1 MPEVLKVAVYG
12 TLKHG
17 MANHRLLEGARYVGT
32 DLLTSITLYDLG
44 EYPAA
49 VLEPSDGIVV
59 EVYEV
64 NTAHVAA
71 LDLLEELDA
80 RNSEAGLYR
89 RSICQ
94 TRHGE
99 AWIYI
104 YNPAV
109 ENMPCIRSGSWTP
122 S

>member
-1 MPEVLKVAVYG
+1 MYG

-17 MANHRLLEGARYVGT
+17 MANHRLLERARYVGT
-32 DLLTSITLYDLG
+32 DLLTCITLYDLG

-49 VLEPSDGIVV
+49 VLESSGGIVV

-64 NTAHVAA
+64 NTAHLDA
-71 LDLLEELDA
+71 LDQLEELDTQ
-80 RNSEAGLYR
+80 NPEAGLYR
-89 RSICQ
+89 RCICH
-94 TRHGE
+94 TRHGN

-109 ENMPCIRSGSWTP
+109 ENMPPIRSGSWTP
-122 S
+122 C